1 MVFRVKQC
9 SETYISAMGARC
21 LVLNLTRPATRP
33 ASSGT
38 ASARTPFMSIS
49 LLGRLAKCFSLER
62 FITEPELSL
71 SVVQTWWQ

>member
-1 MVFRVKQC
+1 MNISVIVFRVKQC

-21 LVLNLTRPATRP
+21 LVVNLTSPATRP

-49 LLGRLAKCFSLER
+49 LLGRLAKCFSLE
-62 FITEPELSL
+62 
-71 SVVQTWWQ
+71 